1 MAESLSISEALER
14 LEAAVVAVEA
24 AAGSLPP
31 PQRGRRPDG
40 ISEVQDEV
48 QRLST
53 DRSRLAQSLDAAEA
67 RAARLDEVNAEVSRG
82 LVTAMEEIRDILDRQ
97 GGLDRQRETA

>member
-14 LEAAVVAVEA
+14 LEAAVAALEA
-24 AAGSLPP
+24 AEPLLR
-31 PQRGRRPDG
+31 QRGQRPD
-40 ISEVQDEV
+40 SFAHVQDEL
-48 QRLST
+48 QQLGT

-82 LVTAMEEIRDILDRQ
+82 LVTAMEEIRDILERQ
-97 GGLDRQRETA
+97 GGAA